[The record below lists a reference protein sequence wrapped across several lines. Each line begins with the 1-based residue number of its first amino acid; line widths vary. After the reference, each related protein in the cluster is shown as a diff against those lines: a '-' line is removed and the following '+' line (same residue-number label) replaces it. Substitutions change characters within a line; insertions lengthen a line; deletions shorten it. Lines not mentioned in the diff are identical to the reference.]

1 MKYNSSPV
9 SACHIILVTEF
20 AVVGAVLVIAHAVSL
35 INTGLHIVSV
45 GNKESALTFQCK
57 RIVVV
62 ASAFAAST
70 HIQHK
75 ALESQSAAVITLASA
90 LFHFESQAVNVTQFQ
105 NTNVS
110 QAVQDIAVQEYFQ
123 SALHAGSNNIGEFS
137 CSCVIGNVTVHV
149 NVGEAIGAN
158 TSILSLTAFLLGAI
172 VVTLS
177 HDVAS

>member
-75 ALESQSAAVITLASA
+75 ALESQ
-90 LFHFESQAVNVTQFQ
+90 AVNVTQFQ

-137 CSCVIGNVTVHV
+137 CSCVIGNVTVQV
-149 NVGEAIGAN
+149 NVGEARGAN

-172 VVTLS
+172 VVTQS